1 MIDTSLSPVP
11 KKGKKYLS
19 LNKSWRPLSL
29 GTSESWVLERIFL
42 SRLQPFLG
50 TDDSQFGYKSGH
62 SASHAIELVRV
73 LEQSSDCHVC
83 MLDASSAF
91 DTVSWGRIRDQLI
104 ARKVPLSLIK
114 LCMKQLTSNRISVCG
129 LEFIYPRAGIKQ
141 GGVLS
146 GYYFAVCYDKL
157 VTLLKVIGAGVIIT
171 NSFSKRLLLFILIY
185 ADDIILIAKSIY
197 GLGRLIDATMN
208 FASMYR
214 DLNFNKSKSWIL
226 RLGRNRHPAVSTRG
240 IPTSECQEYL
250 GVQIGRAADQQL
262 FAASKLY
269 SKANVML
276 VQNKELHR
284 CSLSVKNIAINA
296 YGSIY
301 SLENLTDVDSR
312 LRQAHRYI
320 TRAVHTDWR
329 QYADLPGPNIR
340 NRRLYSAYG
349 LDSLA
354 EIHRKR
360 RNNFL
365 IKAEYSD
372 NAYIKHIIGDLP
384 RITV

>member
-1 MIDTSLSPVP
+1 MKFNWI
-11 KKGKKYLS
+11 YY
-19 LNKSWRPLSL
+19 PL
-29 GTSESWVLERIFL
+29 
-42 SRLQPFLG
+42 
-50 TDDSQFGYKSGH
+50 
-62 SASHAIELVRV
+62 
-73 LEQSSDCHVC
+73 
-83 MLDASSAF
+83 
-91 DTVSWGRIRDQLI
+91 
-104 ARKVPLSLIK
+104 
-114 LCMKQLTSNRISVCG
+114 
-129 LEFIYPRAGIKQ
+129 
-141 GGVLS
+141 
-146 GYYFAVCYDKL
+146 
-157 VTLLKVIGAGVIIT
+157 
-171 NSFSKRLLLFILIY
+171 
-185 ADDIILIAKSIY
+185 
-197 GLGRLIDATMN
+197 
-208 FASMYR
+208 
-214 DLNFNKSKSWIL
+214 
-226 RLGRNRHPAVSTRG
+226 
-240 IPTSECQEYL
+240 SECQKYL